1 MRNLALELPINGTSA
16 FVKININTSI
26 EGSLLPDQYASMGEA
41 IQEISDPVSF
51 GELKDF
57 YSI

>member
-1 MRNLALELPINGTSA
+1 MKNLALEIPINGTSA

-26 EGSLLPDQYASMGEA
+26 EGHIRPGQYANMEEA
-41 IQEISDPVSF
+41 IKEISDPVSF
-51 GELKDF
+51 GELKKF